1 MIRDEVIDSLRN
13 RYTKDHIAAV
23 AKDCVEK
30 YANSYWFRSELKEG
44 AVKQVGAIVESE
56 RKSIRAAINENMRA
70 VSEEANI
77 EKIVR
82 RILKTKFS

>member
-1 MIRDEVIDSLRN
+1 MIRDEVVEALRN

-30 YANSYWFRSELKEG
+30 YANSYWFRSELKGE
-44 AVKQVGAIVESE
+44 AVKQVGEIVESE
-56 RKSIRAAINENMRA
+56 RKSIRAAVNENIRA

-82 RILKTKFS
+82 RLLKNKFS